1 MALDIN
7 AHLDVLVEDV
17 LPDFGVDSRQR
28 IVEEVDVCIGIQR
41 PGQVD
46 LAATNTVS
54 TCGLLTNIG
63 RSIVLM
69 SHFSHS
75 PSAFVPQTR
84 WPHAPRS
91 RSGLRC
97 WAAGQRISVTNYSK
111 GSTKSHLSSKSD
123 YLMLTSASP
132 SSPRRGHKP
141 QQPGC
146 TNTLSSESQVR
157 CSPSMWRWRSKPD
170 NEKNETEPPKLR
182 IVSRKRLD
190 EEGCLLRDKSQRSV
204 NSHLALSQLHLEMY
218 LLWKFCNKTSCNDIL
233 INQFVVSRPR
243 PL

>member
-1 MALDIN
+1 MVPAIN
-7 AHLDVLVEDV
+7 AYLDVLVEDV

-84 WPHAPRS
+84 
-91 RSGLRC
+91 
-97 WAAGQRISVTNYSK
+97 
-111 GSTKSHLSSKSD
+111 
-123 YLMLTSASP
+123 
-132 SSPRRGHKP
+132 
-141 QQPGC
+141 
-146 TNTLSSESQVR
+146 
-157 CSPSMWRWRSKPD
+157 
-170 NEKNETEPPKLR
+170 
-182 IVSRKRLD
+182 
-190 EEGCLLRDKSQRSV
+190 
-204 NSHLALSQLHLEMY
+204 
-218 LLWKFCNKTSCNDIL
+218 
-233 INQFVVSRPR
+233 
-243 PL
+243 